1 MGGFTYFDDLVL
13 RSTPLEYFLAWLKFT
28 HYKMTLYQSSIL
40 GALDRL
46 HIPAGYNRP
55 TFVFAHIT
63 IPHPPFIFV
72 PRGKKSDCPSISI
85 ADGSHRIKGSEQ
97 RRQIYIKEYREQLQY
112 VNLRIIKILDHIK
125 ATSTRPLMIVLQGDH
140 GPGSTL
146 NWDQI
151 EKTYFLERLGI
162 LNAFHFPDGHT
173 NGVYDTISP
182 VNTFRLILNKLFAT
196 SLPILEDV
204 SFMSNWLNPYLF
216 VRDTHGTATADLN
229 GFTPRVMLAHTKLG
243 EPKKEGSPLDAEG
256 NLKIM
261 AVGVEIVFEKL
272 LRGKL
277 LKISLDGNDDYRLE
291 FLLGKESI
299 GVVKIKGKSKN
310 SGLRNY
316 VVNVPELVTVRGF
329 DGLKIYPSGGDLE
342 YAVGYIKSTGAR
354 HMPPYIKR
362 GVTQPP
368 G

>member
-1 MGGFTYFDDLVL
+1 
-13 RSTPLEYFLAWLKFT
+13 
-28 HYKMTLYQSSIL
+28 
-40 GALDRL
+40 
-46 HIPAGYNRP
+46 
-55 TFVFAHIT
+55 
-63 IPHPPFIFV
+63 
-72 PRGKKSDCPSISI
+72 
-85 ADGSHRIKGSEQ
+85 
-97 RRQIYIKEYREQLQY
+97 
-112 VNLRIIKILDHIK
+112 
-125 ATSTRPLMIVLQGDH
+125 MIVLQGDH